1 LVGNKTMPVYI
12 VTLLRNFEEESEGM
26 MYYYC
31 ENCCTIHHEQHICQE
46 CGCNRLN
53 PIIIEV
59 QCHKYDRNL
68 FEEE

>member
-1 LVGNKTMPVYI
+1 
-12 VTLLRNFEEESEGM
+12 M

-59 QCHKYDRNL
+59 QCHKYDRNF